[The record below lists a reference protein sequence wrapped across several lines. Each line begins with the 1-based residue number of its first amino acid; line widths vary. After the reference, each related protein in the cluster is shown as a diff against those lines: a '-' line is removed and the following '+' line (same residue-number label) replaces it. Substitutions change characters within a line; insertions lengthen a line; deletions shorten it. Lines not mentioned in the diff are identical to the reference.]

1 MEDFLGSDKKSLT
14 CKIARFSVYRP
25 WTSIIL
31 GFIIL
36 FGLSYG
42 GKHIEVDFSY
52 RVWFDEK
59 DQNLVQ
65 FDAFERKF
73 GNDDNMVIVV
83 DTKSGV
89 FNNKTLKM
97 LRSFTEEMWLVKQVI
112 RVESLTNF
120 QWTHSKGDEII
131 VEDFIPEEDRF
142 EKEFLEERKKI
153 ALKDEVI
160 PGFLVTKDLNT
171 ALIYARI
178 KPVFGKG
185 PNYKELM
192 EGTRKL
198 LEKFK
203 KDNDY
208 KFYITGSGAIG
219 NTFSEVALSDLTKM
233 LPFLFFSLILF
244 LLFIFKRVSGIL
256 LPFLIIFASITTT
269 FGVSGFLGLKLNNLT
284 TMIPN
289 ILIAICM
296 ADSVHLMVTFFQLR
310 SGGVER
316 KEAVYKAI
324 IKNFF
329 PIFMTSF
336 STSIGFFSLINTN
349 LIPIKNLG
357 LLAGIGTQMGLI
369 FTFLLMAPLL
379 SLLPI
384 NVKVKKSDNLET
396 ASNLPKEWSLRAVSF
411 YKKFDIAIIA
421 IFIFVFGSSLYLA
434 YKNEVNANPYDYFS
448 DNVPLKKANDFVLK
462 KLGGTGGPE
471 IVIKS
476 GKPEGIKSPDFLK
489 KVESLQNWIDSN
501 PRVNKSVSI
510 VNILKS
516 MNRSLHGG
524 SQEYYK
530 VPDTKKGVAEQLFL
544 YTMSLPQ
551 GMDINNRVTL
561 DNSEIRLSILWDLLD
576 SKTSLETIDKIE
588 KKAKDLGLNVYAT
601 GKLPLYQ
608 KMDGY
613 VVKTFFTSI
622 TLALVLVTILL
633 IIIFKSFKFGF
644 LSLIPNV
651 YPLVLGAGAM
661 QLMGKN
667 IDLGTALVTSVC
679 LGIAVDDT
687 IHFLTN
693 LNRRLKKSNDLEYS
707 LAQVLTFTGPAL
719 LFTTIILV
727 AGFGVLAFADFVP
740 NYNFGILSVL
750 VLITALITDLV
761 LLPAILLRL
770 HKNKKRTK
778 A

>member
-1 MEDFLGSDKKSLT
+1 MEKFFDTEKKSLT
-14 CKIARFSVYRP
+14 HRVANFAVYRP

-31 GFIIL
+31 GLLLL

-42 GKHIEVDFSY
+42 GKNIKVDFSY

-83 DTKSGV
+83 DTKNGV

-97 LRSFTEEMWLVKQVI
+97 LRSFTEQMWLVKQVI
-112 RVESLTNF
+112 RVESLTNY
-120 QWTHSKGDEII
+120 QWTHSKGDDII
-131 VEDFIPEEDRF
+131 VEDFIPEEDTF
-142 EKEFLEERKKI
+142 EKKFLKEREKI
-153 ALKDEVI
+153 ALQDEVI

-192 EGTRKL
+192 DGTRKL
-198 LEKFK
+198 LEKFE
-203 KDNDY
+203 KDKDY
-208 KFYITGSGAIG
+208 SFYITGSGAIG
-219 NTFSEVALSDLTKM
+219 NTFSEVAQSDLRKM

-244 LLFIFKRVSGIL
+244 LLFIFKRVSGVL
-256 LPFLIIFASITTT
+256 LPFLVIFASIMTT

-310 SGGVER
+310 GGGIER

-324 IKNFF
+324 IKNLF

-379 SLLPI
+379 SLVPI
-384 NVKVKKSDNLET
+384 NIKAQKMNNQDE
-396 ASNLPKEWSLRAVSF
+396 ASNLPKEWSLRAISF
-411 YKKFDIAIIA
+411 YKKFDVLIIA
-421 IFIFVFGSSLYLA
+421 IFVLVFGSSLYLA

-448 DNVPLKKANDFVLK
+448 DDVPLKKANDFVLK

-471 IVIKS
+471 IVIES
-476 GKPEGIKSPDFLK
+476 GSPEGIKSPDFLN
-489 KVESLQNWIDSN
+489 KVEKLQSWIDSN
-501 PRVNKSVSI
+501 PRVNKTVSV

-516 MNRSLHGG
+516 MNRSLNGG
-524 SQEYYK
+524 DQQYYK
-530 VPDTKKGVAEQLFL
+530 IPETKKGVAEQLFL

-576 SKTSLETIDKIE
+576 SKTSLETIEKIE
-588 KKAKDLGLNVYAT
+588 KKANEIGLKAYAT

-608 KMDGY
+608 RMDGY
-613 VVKTFFTSI
+613 VVKTFFSSI
-622 TLALVLVTILL
+622 TMALILVTVLL
-633 IIIFKSFKFGF
+633 IVIFKSFKFGL

-693 LNRRLKKSNDLEYS
+693 LNRRLKKSNDLEYC

-719 LFTTIILV
+719 IFTTIILV

-740 NYNFGILSVL
+740 NYNFGVLSVL

-761 LLPAILLRL
+761 LLPAVLIRL
-770 HKNKKRTK
+770 DKNKKGRK

>member
-1 MEDFLGSDKKSLT
+1 MENISDIEKRNLT
-14 CKIARFSVYRP
+14 HRVANFAVYRP

-31 GFIIL
+31 GVLLL

-42 GKHIEVDFSY
+42 GKYIKVDFSY

-83 DTKSGV
+83 DTKNGV
-89 FNNKTLKM
+89 FSNKTLKM
-97 LRSFTEEMWLVKQVI
+97 LRSFTEQMWLVKQVI
-112 RVESLTNF
+112 RVESLTNY
-120 QWTHSKGDEII
+120 QWTHSEGDEII
-131 VEDFIPEEDRF
+131 VEDFIPEDNNF
-142 EKEFLEERKKI
+142 EKKFLEGRKKI
-153 ALKDEVI
+153 ALNDEVI

-185 PNYKELM
+185 PNYKDLM

-198 LEKFK
+198 LKKFEKDK
-203 KDNDY
+203 DY

-219 NTFSEVALSDLTKM
+219 NTFSEVAQSDLKKM
-233 LPFLFFSLILF
+233 LPFLFFSLIIF
-244 LLFIFKRVSGIL
+244 LLLIFKRVSGVL
-256 LPFLIIFASITTT
+256 LPFLVIFASIMTT
-269 FGVSGFLGLKLNNLT
+269 FGFAGFLGLKLNNLT

-310 SGGVER
+310 GGGFER

-324 IKNFF
+324 IKNLF

-336 STSIGFFSLINTN
+336 STSIGFFSLLNTN

-357 LLAGIGTQMGLI
+357 ILAGIGTQMGLI

-379 SLLPI
+379 SLVPI
-384 NVKVKKSDNLET
+384 KFKHKRINNLEE
-396 ASNLPKEWSLRAVSF
+396 ASNLPKEWSLKAVSF
-411 YKKFDIAIIA
+411 YKKFDVAIITL
-421 IFIFVFGSSLYLA
+421 FIIIFGSSLYLA

-471 IVIKS
+471 IVIES
-476 GKPEGIKSPDFLK
+476 GKQEGIKSPDFLN
-489 KVESLQNWIDSN
+489 KVEKLQSWIDSN
-501 PRVNKSVSI
+501 PRVNKTVSV

-516 MNRSLHGG
+516 MNRSLNGG
-524 SQEYYK
+524 NQDFYK
-530 VPDTKKGVAEQLFL
+530 VPETKKGVAEQLFL

-588 KKAKDLGLNVYAT
+588 KKAKELGLNAYAT

-608 KMDGY
+608 RMDGY
-613 VVKTFFTSI
+613 VVKTFFSSI
-622 TLALVLVTILL
+622 TMALILVTILL
-633 IIIFKSFKFGF
+633 IVIFKSFKFGL

-693 LNRRLKKSNDLEYS
+693 LNRRLKKSNDLEYC

-719 LFTTIILV
+719 IFTTVILA
-727 AGFGVLAFADFVP
+727 AGFGILAFADFVP
-740 NYNFGILSVL
+740 NYNFGVLSVL

-761 LLPAILLRL
+761 LLPAILIRL
-770 HKNKKRTK
+770 DKNKKSRK